1 MESIVYLII
10 FIIVL
15 VIIAKQGWLQLGAK
29 SADVLQSK
37 LERKIVE
44 VEEAD
49 EYQHLRNLGK
59 VADKWANNSKPI
71 ADRKMVKEAKA
82 EALKSMYGD
91 K

>member
-1 MESIVYLII
+1 MEAIVYLVI
-10 FIIVL
+10 FIIIL
-15 VIIAKQGWLQLGAK
+15 VVVAKQGWLSLGAK

-37 LERKIVE
+37 LEKKIIE

-59 VADKWANNSKPI
+59 TAEKWSNNNKPLADQ
-71 ADRKMVKEAKA
+71 KMVKEAKKA
-82 EALKSMYGD
+82 ALAAMYGE